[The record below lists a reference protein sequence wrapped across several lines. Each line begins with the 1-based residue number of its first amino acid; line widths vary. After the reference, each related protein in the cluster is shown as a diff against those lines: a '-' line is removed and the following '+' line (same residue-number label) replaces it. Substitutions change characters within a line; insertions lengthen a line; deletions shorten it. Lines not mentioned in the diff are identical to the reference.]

1 VADIEAFVEA
11 QADALVGELAE
22 WCRIPSVSTDP
33 AYAGE
38 VRRSAEHLAGL
49 MRVAGLEAEVL
60 EVEGSQPAVYG
71 AWLGAGAD
79 APTVTVYGHHDV
91 QPADPLEEWLTPP
104 FEPTVRDGCLHARGA
119 SDDKGQVH
127 FQLAAV
133 RHLLASDGRLPVNLK
148 FLVEGEEEA
157 GSPNIDAFLARHG
170 ERLAADVV
178 VVSDT
183 GMVAHDT
190 PSMVTAMRGLIYA
203 QVDLRSGEVDLHSG
217 LFGGTVPNAAAALV
231 ELLARLKDA
240 DGRIAIPGWYDDVRE
255 LTREERRNLAALPFD
270 AEEFMR
276 TAGVRALPGEQGF
289 SPLERIGGRPAADL
303 NGVWSG
309 YTGEGAKTVIP
320 AEAHA
325 KVSFRLVAD
334 QEPGKL
340 EPLFEQW
347 LREQVPEGCELSVR
361 WFGGVGP
368 CLTPIDHPAN
378 RAVARAVE
386 RAFGAAPLFTREGG
400 SGPERALS
408 DALGAPCVY
417 LGVILPDDRI
427 HAPNERLHL
436 DLYRTAVRAAAYAL
450 EELASP
456 QTAEAL
462 RALR

>member
-1 VADIEAFVEA
+1 
-11 QADALVGELAE
+11 
-22 WCRIPSVSTDP
+22 
-33 AYAGE
+33 
-38 VRRSAEHLAGL
+38 
-49 MRVAGLEAEVL
+49 
-60 EVEGSQPAVYG
+60 
-71 AWLGAGAD
+71 
-79 APTVTVYGHHDV
+79 
-91 QPADPLEEWLTPP
+91 
-104 FEPTVRDGCLHARGA
+104 
-119 SDDKGQVH
+119 
-127 FQLAAV
+127 
-133 RHLLASDGRLPVNLK
+133 
-148 FLVEGEEEA
+148 
-157 GSPNIDAFLARHG
+157 
-170 ERLAADVV
+170 
-178 VVSDT
+178 
-183 GMVAHDT
+183 
-190 PSMVTAMRGLIYA
+190 
-203 QVDLRSGEVDLHSG
+203 VDLHSG

-408 DALGAPCVY
+408 DALGGVEAVAAHRLGHGHAGGVAPAQR
-417 LGVILPDDRI
+417 LGGRQR
-427 HAPNERLHL
+427 ARQQ
-436 DLYRTAVRAAAYAL
+436 AAAQRGEPEPAAL
-450 EELASP
+450 LLRERRHRHRPDGRQSAPP
-456 QTAEAL
+456 QRRDGTNPATTPSAPS
-462 RALR
+462 